1 MIARGMCRRR
11 AQCLTAAVFNIFS
24 LAEERS
30 NKG

>member
-1 MIARGMCRRR
+1 MIARGDFRRR
-11 AQCLTAAVFNIFS
+11 VQCLTAAVFKSFS